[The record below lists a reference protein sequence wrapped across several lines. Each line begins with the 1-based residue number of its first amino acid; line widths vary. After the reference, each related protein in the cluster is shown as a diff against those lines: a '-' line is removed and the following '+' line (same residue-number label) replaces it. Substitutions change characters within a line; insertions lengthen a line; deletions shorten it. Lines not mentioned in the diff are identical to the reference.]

1 MNSLR
6 RVLIVLPLLISSG
19 SVGAQNKPAASTPD
33 ISGMWELGYDSRS
46 VPLASLTTQATAS
59 DQNEIM
65 RHDLNAIRWCQMV
78 GLPLLMD
85 TGAPLDIV
93 QDKKQ
98 VAISADRAPAQLR
111 QIYLNTEHPNMD
123 IFDPQTVG
131 HSVGKWDGD
140 ILVVDTIGFSDKGV
154 ISIPGGGWRTETSHL
169 VERYR
174 LFDNGR
180 KLSVTFTWQDPAVY
194 QEPHTYEF
202 NYTRAPQGTS
212 ARTYRCDASDQTRA
226 EFILRPLKSH

>member
-1 MNSLR
+1 MR
-6 RVLIVLPLLISSG
+6 RVLIVLPTLLILSG
-19 SVGAQNKPAASTPD
+19 SIGAQNRPASTPPD

-46 VPLASLTTQATAS
+46 VPAASLTAQAAAADKKVVLS
-59 DQNEIM
+59 
-65 RHDLNAIRWCQMV
+65 HDLNAIRWCQMV

-93 QDKKQ
+93 QDRKQ
-98 VAISADRAPAQLR
+98 VAISADRVPSQLR
-111 QIYLNTEHPNMD
+111 QIYLNAKHPNMD

-131 HSVGKWDGD
+131 HSVGTWDGD
-140 ILVVDTIGFSDKGV
+140 TLIVDTIGFWEKGV

-174 LFDNGR
+174 LLDDGR
-180 KLSVTFTWQDPAVY
+180 QLSVTFTWEDPAVY
-194 QEPHTYEF
+194 QKPHTYEF
-202 NYTRAPQGTS
+202 RYTRAPQGTS

-226 EFILRPLKSH
+226 EFILRPLQQN